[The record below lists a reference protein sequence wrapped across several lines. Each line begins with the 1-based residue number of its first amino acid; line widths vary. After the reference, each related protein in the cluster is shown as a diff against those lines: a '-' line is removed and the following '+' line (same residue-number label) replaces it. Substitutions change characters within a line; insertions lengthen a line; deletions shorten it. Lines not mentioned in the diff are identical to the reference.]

1 MELIIKTIRTFV
13 THFYSHFSVEC
24 PSCHKGRGNKT
35 MECSDD
41 NTMNLQ
47 CPMELLNNN
56 NNNNNNRK
64 KKKKKI
70 ITHNRRH
77 KINFTQLL
85 LASVSLTF
93 LVTVGVAVD
102 VVLLSSKPQQDRESS
117 VAIEEKHNNM
127 NRTLEV
133 NVNPPNGSLCSYFR
147 QWTLSDN
154 VKLTV
159 CNYLGSVR
167 VDIRAFISE
176 KATIKGIWLT
186 ISEWEELTKLFKLIQ
201 RSLNQAN
208 YETRWP

>member
-1 MELIIKTIRTFV
+1 
-13 THFYSHFSVEC
+13 
-24 PSCHKGRGNKT
+24 

-47 CPMELLNNN
+47 CQMELLNNN
-56 NNNNNNRK
+56 NK
-64 KKKKKI
+64 KNKNKKTKKI
-70 ITHNRRH
+70 TIHSRRH

-102 VVLLSSKPQQDRESS
+102 VVLLSSKPEEGRDSS
-117 VAIEEKHNNM
+117 VAIEEKQNNM

-176 KATIKGIWLT
+176 KATIRGIWLNT
-186 ISEWEELTKLFKLIQ
+186 SEWEELTKLFKLIQ
-201 RSLNQAN
+201 RSLNEAN
-208 YETRWP
+208 YEPRTP